1 MEVERETQSERERAV
16 EVEGGVAGNVGGAR
30 CRRERG
36 RMTAKEGRR
45 TL

>member
-1 MEVERETQSERERAV
+1 M

-30 CRRERG
+30 CGRERG

>member
-1 MEVERETQSERERAV
+1 M

-30 CRRERG
+30 CGRERG
-36 RMTAKEGRR
+36 RMMTVEERRR